1 MPVFI
6 GCKHLLNKL
15 VCNCITKE
23 EEEEEIRCPLLQENQ

>member
-23 EEEEEIRCPLLQENQ
+23 EEEEIRCPLLQENQ